1 MYKMPKDFKIGMAL
15 GLVLVIISTLW
26 LATRPSLNPQARTL
40 NSPNI
45 TSLPETSSASN
56 NLSPQDAYRRTIE
69 SIPPTPV
76 FRQEDAGAE
85 NNQLSIIN
93 NRSEQPDLTVYEQ
106 AKKIKTTKFHIVRRG
121 ETLSTISVKYY
132 GSANKWQK
140 ILEANRSRLIDAN
153 RLTPGTKLTIPE

>member
-1 MYKMPKDFKIGMAL
+1 MPKDFKIGMTL
-15 GLVLVIISTLW
+15 GLVLVIIAMLW

-40 NSPNI
+40 HSPNI

-56 NLSPQDAYRRTIE
+56 NLSTIG
-69 SIPPTPV
+69 SIP
-76 FRQEDAGAE
+76 QSAE
-85 NNQLSIIN
+85 NNQFSIIN
-93 NRSEQPDLTVYEQ
+93 NRSKQPDLTVYEQ

-121 ETLSTISVKYY
+121 ETLSTISAKYY

-153 RLTPGTKLTIPE
+153 RLQPGTKLTIPE